1 MYHLEWC
8 PKYRYKMFMKLENK
22 NLCEQIIIDV
32 AKRHKIKIV
41 ELMVME
47 DHIHMIVSIPS
58 TMSVSK
64 AFHLLK
70 GASSHE
76 LFKRKPNFRK
86 RYPRGHLWSP
96 GKFYR
101 SVGDADIETVIKYVQ
116 NHRFEQTTLDTTTD
130 VGLT

>member
-1 MYHLEWC
+1 
-8 PKYRYKMFMKLENK
+8 MKPENK
-22 NLCEQIIIDV
+22 NLCEQILMDV

-41 ELMVME
+41 ELMVMK

-70 GASSHE
+70 GGSSHE
-76 LFKRKPNFRK
+76 LFKRKPNFKK
-86 RYPRGHLWSP
+86 RYPRGNLWSP
-96 GKFYR
+96 GNFYR
-101 SVGDADIETVIKYVQ
+101 SIGDADIETVIKYVQ
-116 NHRFEQTTLDTTTD
+116 NHRFEQTTLDTTSD

>member
-1 MYHLEWC
+1 
-8 PKYRYKMFMKLENK
+8 MFMKPENK
-22 NLCEQIIIDV
+22 NLCEQILMDV

-41 ELMVME
+41 ELIVMK
-47 DHIHMIVSIPS
+47 DHIHMVVSIPS

-64 AFHLLK
+64 ALHLLK
-70 GASSHE
+70 GASSHK

-101 SVGDADIETVIKYVQ
+101 GVGDADIETVIKYVQ
-116 NHRFEQTTLDTTTD
+116 DHRFKQATLDTISI
-130 VGLT
+130 VG